1 MRLSE
6 VRSGLAGLAVAMV
19 LAARA
24 GAQHEE
30 RAAHSLGTVRFPVS
44 CTAAV
49 QADFNRAVALLHH
62 MTYPQARAA
71 FEQIA
76 VRDPRC
82 AMAHWGVAMTLF
94 QPLWPTRPSAEER
107 KRGWS
112 EAEKAASL
120 TNTARESSFVA
131 SVAEFFR
138 EPGSNDYWA
147 RIQRWT
153 IALERLHTAYPR
165 DPEASAFYAL
175 ALLASVPANEVSSP
189 NQARAASLLL
199 DIYKQIPDHPGAMH
213 YIVHADDVPGREREQ
228 LAIVRKYAAAAPR
241 NPHAL
246 HMPTH
251 IYTRL
256 GQWNDVID
264 GNLRAADA
272 ALETPAGDRGQFV
285 WDEFPHAVEYL
296 VYAYLQLGANDKALV
311 QIKRLDAT
319 PNLQPTFKTAFHLA
333 STKARYAVERQDW
346 SEAAA
351 LTPREPAS
359 LDWDRFPWAEGVTW
373 FARGLGSARLGRAA
387 DARLAAD
394 RLDTLGSHARAM
406 GEDLFA
412 RSIDILSL
420 DVRAWVAQAEHD
432 PVTALAVMRRA
443 AALEASTP
451 KHAVTPAPTIP
462 AQELLGD
469 MLAEQGKAAEA
480 RVAYSHALELH
491 PNRRNSLRCYMLS
504 FVPTLG
510 AQGTPAPAAQRP
522 NPMILTIS
530 GWPDGGQIPVRF
542 TQAGEQIS
550 PELKWSNVPAGT
562 QSFVVNMLDPDVSIQ
577 GGTETQPHWIVWNI
591 PGTATGLAEGVKP
604 GGDLPD
610 GSHQISATGPQ
621 YRGPGA
627 AANGP
632 LHHYTFEVYAL
643 DIAKLDVT
651 ASTSTAPVTAALE
664 TRAAV
669 MKAMQGHVLGKAV
682 YVGLFKRPQ

>member
-1 MRLSE
+1 
-6 VRSGLAGLAVAMV
+6 MV
-19 LAARA
+19 LTARA
-24 GAQHEE
+24 GAQSRSHD
-30 RAAHSLGTVRFPVS
+30 AHDLGTVRFPVS
-44 CTAAV
+44 CESAV
-49 QADFNRAVALLHH
+49 QRDFNRAVALLHH
-62 MTYPQARAA
+62 MTYPQARAE

-76 VRDPRC
+76 ARDPRC
-82 AMAHWGVAMTLF
+82 AMAHWGIAMTLF
-94 QPLWPTRPSAEER
+94 QPLWPTRPSLEER
-107 KRGWS
+107 KHGWS
-112 EAEKAASL
+112 EAAKAESL
-120 TNTARESSFVA
+120 ATTARERLFVT

-138 EPGSNDYWA
+138 EPDSNDYWQ
-147 RIQRWT
+147 RIQRW
-153 IALERLHTAYPR
+153 AAGLETLHAAYPQ
-165 DPEASAFYAL
+165 DAEASAFYAL
-175 ALLASVPANEVSSP
+175 ALLASVPPNEVSSP
-189 NQARAASLLL
+189 NQTRAASLLL
-199 DIYKQIPDHPGAMH
+199 DIYKRNPDHPGAMH
-213 YIVHADDVPGREREQ
+213 YIVHAADVPGREREQ
-228 LAIVRKYAAAAPR
+228 LAIVRKYARTAPR

-256 GQWNDVID
+256 GQWNDVIE
-264 GNLRAADA
+264 GNLRAAEA
-272 ALETPAGDRGQFV
+272 ALEVPAGDRGQFV

-296 VYAYLQLGANDKALV
+296 VYAYLQLGSNDKALA

-333 STKARYAVERQDW
+333 STKARYALERHAW

-351 LTPREPAS
+351 LAPRVPAS

-373 FARGLGSARLGRAA
+373 FARGLGAARLSHAA
-387 DARLAAD
+387 DARVAAD
-394 RLDTLGSHARAM
+394 RLDTLASHARAS

-412 RSIDILSL
+412 RSIDVLSL

-432 PVTALAVMRRA
+432 PASAVALMQRA
-443 AALEASTP
+443 AALEESTP

-469 MLAEQGKAAEA
+469 MLAEQARPVEA
-480 RVAYSHALELH
+480 RAAYKRALELY
-491 PNRRNSLRCYMLS
+491 PNRRNSVRGYGRKRRLFVLATLS
-504 FVPTLG
+504 LVPALG

-530 GWPDGGQIPVRF
+530 GWPDGGPIPVKF
-542 TQAGEQIS
+542 TQAGEQLS

-577 GGTETQPHWIVWNI
+577 RGTETQPHWIVWNI
-591 PGTATGLAEGVKP
+591 PGTSTGLPEGVKP

-610 GSHQISATGPQ
+610 GSHQISASGLQ

-643 DIAKLDVT
+643 DVAKLDVT
-651 ASTSTAPVTAALE
+651 ASTAATPVTAALE

-669 MKAMQGHVLGKAV
+669 MKAIQGHVLGKAV